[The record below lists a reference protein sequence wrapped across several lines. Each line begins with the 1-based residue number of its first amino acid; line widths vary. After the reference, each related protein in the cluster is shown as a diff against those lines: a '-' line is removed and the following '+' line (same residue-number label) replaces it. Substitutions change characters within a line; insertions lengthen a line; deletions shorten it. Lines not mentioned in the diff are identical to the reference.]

1 MGCNE
6 FYIVMC
12 RTTEPL
18 HVTIRI
24 RYGNT
29 IDILFVPGEFI
40 WREARAFVLCL
51 PSSVPPSLLIVH
63 PKVPQWNDDTMTC
76 FNVIFD
82 DDSIGH
88 ILYLPAAFVA
98 ATHLESIRVDEEI
111 TLSGDNYTIAHTHLV
126 VEEGLPQTAYVGLAT
141 R

>member
-12 RTTEPL
+12 PTTEPL

-40 WREARAFVLCL
+40 
-51 PSSVPPSLLIVH
+51 
-63 PKVPQWNDDTMTC
+63 
-76 FNVIFD
+76 
-82 DDSIGH
+82 
-88 ILYLPAAFVA
+88 
-98 ATHLESIRVDEEI
+98 
-111 TLSGDNYTIAHTHLV
+111 
-126 VEEGLPQTAYVGLAT
+126 
-141 R
+141 

>member
-1 MGCNE
+1 MKGGTSIC
-6 FYIVMC
+6 
-12 RTTEPL
+12 
-18 HVTIRI
+18 
-24 RYGNT
+24 
-29 IDILFVPGEFI
+29 
-40 WREARAFVLCL
+40 
-51 PSSVPPSLLIVH
+51 SVSPFFCASSLLIVH

-126 VEEGLPQTAYVGLAT
+126 VEEGLLKLPMSGLPPVRAYIRLGLSI
-141 R
+141 

>member
-24 RYGNT
+24 RYGNK

-40 WREARAFVLCL
+40 
-51 PSSVPPSLLIVH
+51 
-63 PKVPQWNDDTMTC
+63 
-76 FNVIFD
+76 
-82 DDSIGH
+82 
-88 ILYLPAAFVA
+88 
-98 ATHLESIRVDEEI
+98 
-111 TLSGDNYTIAHTHLV
+111 
-126 VEEGLPQTAYVGLAT
+126 
-141 R
+141 